1 MEDKDFL
8 GYFNKLGPPSTSLD
22 IKAAASNI
30 VNTLVGLGSV
40 PGRRAST
47 DSSSKAMEAAE
58 IAIKAKYTTGDL
70 GDKVSADLNYTL
82 KRLVRGL
89 YSENHT
95 VKQGFFLASVLVLSR
110 FKGQIDLDK
119 YLKHVFNETKVSS
132 QAGAVKSSEINNM
145 SLGRMMC
152 MSACVEAR
160 IFISTVGVQ
169 VNQRTLK
176 VLVACLVELYSQHE
190 FL

>member
-95 VKQGFFLASVLVLSR
+95 VKQGFFLASVLVRANPGQSAFVAGNVRRISEHSAQQSR
-110 FKGQIDLDK
+110 CNP
-119 YLKHVFNETKVSS
+119 V
-132 QAGAVKSSEINNM
+132 AA
-145 SLGRMMC
+145 
-152 MSACVEAR
+152 
-160 IFISTVGVQ
+160 STVPA
-169 VNQRTLK
+169 
-176 VLVACLVELYSQHE
+176 ACQWRS
-190 FL
+190 

>member
-8 GYFNKLGPPSTSLD
+8 GYFSKLGAPSTSTD
-22 IKAAASNI
+22 IKTAASNI

-40 PGRRAST
+40 PGQQRRNSG
-47 DSSSKAMEAAE
+47 DSKTLAQAE

-89 YSENHT
+89 YSENHS
-95 VKQGFFLASVLVLSR
+95 VKQGFFLASVLVLNK
-110 FKGQIDLDK
+110 FKSQIDLDK

-132 QAGAVKSSEINNM
+132 KEIKSSEINNM
-145 SLGRMMC
+145 SLGRMLC

-160 IFISTVGVQ
+160 IFLSTVGDQ
-169 VNQRTLK
+169 VN
-176 VLVACLVELYSQHE
+176 
-190 FL
+190 